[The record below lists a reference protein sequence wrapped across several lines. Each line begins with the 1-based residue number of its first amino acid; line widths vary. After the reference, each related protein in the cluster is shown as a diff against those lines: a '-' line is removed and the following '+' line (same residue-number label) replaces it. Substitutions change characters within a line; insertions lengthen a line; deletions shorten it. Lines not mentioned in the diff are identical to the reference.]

1 MAGAGGVATLGRHG
15 SAGQPVAADVEV
27 GAVLQHGGGD
37 DMLLISIYFP
47 HISCQDAI

>member
-27 GAVLQHGGGD
+27 GAVLQHGGGEGGV
-37 DMLLISIYFP
+37 MICF
-47 HISCQDAI
+47 